1 MTDICAFE
9 DLKIS
14 LELGRKETRDKSFN
28 VDTKAGIYLMIQRM
42 LQRFQNL
49 RSCSVVLKFSAKHHF
64 PISVFARYFI
74 FKSNVKSVCV
84 HASNLLDLLYLVLT
98 DISRQY
104 YYRHYYECNP
114 QMYSYA

>member
-42 LQRFQNL
+42 LQ
-49 RSCSVVLKFSAKHHF
+49 
-64 PISVFARYFI
+64 
-74 FKSNVKSVCV
+74 
-84 HASNLLDLLYLVLT
+84 
-98 DISRQY
+98 
-104 YYRHYYECNP
+104 
-114 QMYSYA
+114 